1 MFHLSFQVEQLQLD
15 SMIMTE
21 NGMLTENGSRKRDI
35 SGSAPA
41 ETPDMD
47 SENVN
52 EEELD
57 LTVSSALNSKEISL
71 VYGILQ
77 LGVDHDYIHYRTKI
91 IGTCYFAS

>member
-21 NGMLTENGSRKRDI
+21 NGIFTENESRGRKT

-41 ETPDMD
+41 ETTDMD

-71 VYGILQ
+71 LHGILQ
-77 LGVDHDYIHYRTKI
+77 LDVDHGYIH
-91 IGTCYFAS
+91 F